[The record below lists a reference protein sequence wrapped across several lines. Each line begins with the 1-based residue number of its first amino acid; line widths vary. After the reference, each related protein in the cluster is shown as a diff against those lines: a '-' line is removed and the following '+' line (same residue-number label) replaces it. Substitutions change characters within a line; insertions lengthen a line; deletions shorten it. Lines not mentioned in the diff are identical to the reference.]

1 MLADVDKTLQDFWKN
16 LTSNGL
22 DDEVN
27 IMIFSD
33 HGMTN
38 ITKFV
43 SNTDTIDYSDI
54 KVMFST
60 VTFLCIWPEE
70 GKLNKVSVHIHKVSC
85 KLSLV
90 PEAFRSASVLV
101 LRKVSRTRM
110 HVNCTNTPTTVISFT
125 VLQLDTGTFKI
136 SSITFI

>member
-1 MLADVDKTLQDFWKN
+1 MLVDVDKTLQDFRKN
-16 LTSNGL
+16 LTSYGL
-22 DDEVN
+22 GDEVN

-38 ITKFV
+38 ITFV
-43 SNTDTIDYSDI
+43 NITDTIDYSDI
-54 KVMFST
+54 KAMFST
-60 VTFLCIWPEE
+60 VTFLYIWPEE
-70 GKLNKVSVHIHKVSC
+70 GKLNKVSVHLHKVSC
-85 KLSLV
+85 KPSLV